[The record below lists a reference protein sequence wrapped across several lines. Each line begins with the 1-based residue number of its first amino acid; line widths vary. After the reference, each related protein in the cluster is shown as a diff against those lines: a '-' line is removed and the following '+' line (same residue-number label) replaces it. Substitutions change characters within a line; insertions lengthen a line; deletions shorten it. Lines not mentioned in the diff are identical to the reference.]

1 MDFDD
6 NILISGF
13 ENSNIGLFTIN
24 DVKLVKNL
32 SGHSAGITGIKLNAQ
47 VFASSSYDGSVRLWS
62 TKGDNLAVFEEP
74 NELLR
79 NEMIDFF
86 FKFSGKSHYLHNL
99 KILKIYISKDFRN
112 CPKPIGKLLNQ
123 GNPAKQP
130 ET

>member
-24 DVKLVKNL
+24 DVKLIKNL

-62 TKGDNLAVFEEP
+62 TKGYNLAVFEEP

-79 NEMIDFF
+79 NEIIDFF
-86 FKFSGKSHYLHNL
+86 FQIRINKMFENIFFENS
-99 KILKIYISKDFRN
+99 RN
-112 CPKPIGKLLNQ
+112 ITLFCIAVVCLL
-123 GNPAKQP
+123 
-130 ET
+130 